1 MFGLF
6 GGKKKQERGLEEEV
20 ESIPIKKLAEAQ
32 MSDRIR
38 VLHEAEIDRI
48 ADYTGSAD
56 GFHKKLIEAG
66 EYAESKG
73 MYSRALELY
82 ENAGNKG
89 RKEAIR
95 IHLGL
100 DNEERAIELYGEEMN
115 KIIDEFNGSPGS
127 FWKKLI
133 EAGEYAERVTKNL
146 SEKGRVTMLEKAADH
161 YERAGD
167 EGDELSLSHPDNPP
181 LHPHHPRLPIS
192 QT

>member
-133 EAGEYAERVTKNL
+133 EAGEYAEKVAESEAL
-146 SEKGRVTMLEKAADH
+146 SKEGKLRLLEKAADN
-161 YERAGD
+161 YEKAGD
-167 EGDELSLSHPDNPP
+167 EGRKYSFAVVEKIEKMQSE
-181 LHPHHPRLPIS
+181 
-192 QT
+192 